1 MAGAPD
7 TNLLM
12 TVNSLMRKANDLE
25 KSADMLYAAAPH
37 STDPVGYNATAGLDH
52 QEAAESSAKAY
63 ALMAG
68 SAYTFP
74 GPAVLNQLAADCA
87 ALETAIATS
96 GAWTNLIAAA
106 DKVRKSMPASTV

>member
-7 TNLLM
+7 TNLLL

-25 KSADMLYAAAPH
+25 KSAAMLYAAAPH
-37 STDPVGYNATAGLDH
+37 STDPVGYNASAGLDH

-74 GPAVLNQLAADCA
+74 GNPILDQLNADCV
-87 ALETAIATS
+87 ALEKAIAAS

-106 DKVRKSMPASTV
+106 DKVRQSMPASTV